1 MPAAK
6 PRRRDLAPRRQRS
19 QRERERERERRV
31 SDADASYN
39 GPATTT
45 RTLNSAIPQSKHAKK
60 QLFPL
65 LRPGPSPKAPRQTS
79 GSSTTKTDPN
89 PILCFSPRTQTR
101 HENEKHCTQH
111 ATTCQAPHDKEHRQL
126 HRHDH
131 RLKTRREDVE
141 VLKPRPRLTV
151 PDRIQP
157 PTRPTDRD
165 VEQVRLRRR
174 TRHIDPMTPRQTQL
188 LPLRRAAEHLPTIG
202 NLIHNL
208 EHRTLTTPMHMQGDA
223 TPKELSARED
233 GSWSRGTHAR
243 APRIV
248 PSSP

>member
-79 GSSTTKTDPN
+79 GLSTTKTDPN
-89 PILCFSPRTQTR
+89 QTLCFSPRTQTSTGTKSTV
-101 HENEKHCTQH
+101 HNTQPH
-111 ATTCQAPHDKEHRQL
+111 VKPRATSRTATTCKQCSH
-126 HRHDH
+126 H
-131 RLKTRREDVE
+131 RLD
-141 VLKPRPRLTV
+141 
-151 PDRIQP
+151 
-157 PTRPTDRD
+157 
-165 VEQVRLRRR
+165 
-174 TRHIDPMTPRQTQL
+174 
-188 LPLRRAAEHLPTIG
+188 
-202 NLIHNL
+202 
-208 EHRTLTTPMHMQGDA
+208 
-223 TPKELSARED
+223 
-233 GSWSRGTHAR
+233 
-243 APRIV
+243 
-248 PSSP
+248 